1 MAANIDY
8 FGYLPLYIR
17 EGIAELV
24 HGIDDL
30 REDTIVELLT
40 TNKDSVES
48 ILRGLWSPSGA
59 RSYAAGYVFLRY
71 LAKQGQNYKLSKEFE
86 ISNLLISDSAT
97 DSNYNAL
104 TDNTRQILYPDVLR
118 ELINRVELSLDVEI
132 MSVVRVDFTLDVQRA
147 LLMYVNVFPMNREDF
162 FSDENNPY
170 VVRTNTSRL
179 KKLCAGQSQNPF
191 NIANNTPGMQS
202 FEVAIAEQQVTDQVR
217 FTRVLPASADYFKQ
231 FSMNMGQWDIN
242 IMQEFRGKYL
252 DYEYSMRVERIQR
265 QGRTYSCECCSDL
278 DKLLYTQLAY
288 KVPATTTWTSGE
300 DTTEQKTIQTVY
312 PKASAHAKLI
322 AEALGLNFKA
332 KENALFSDFLST
344 VLMDDMGGVTYN
356 DLIRD
361 IFGWSARIPHKMINV
376 CIRNKKLWIIER
388 GQEPNMIDI
397 SAAEKSEPIITR
409 ELVRTAWG
417 SSITSKTTTTET
429 TTKTYVPPDKVINT
443 SDIPEEPEEKVREVN
458 TKFDGKNTEGY
469 TTYTY
474 NDDGLLIQTHTYV
487 HNKNTGQ
494 NTYTT
499 VNNTY
504 DKEGIMVGTETFTQ
518 SMGTEGDSA
527 SRSVDEKYYITL
539 PSGEKF
545 LAAEYTATYQNDKSI
560 SLSDRDLVDSKYT
573 THSPSR
579 VGQSHTTTITSDGE
593 VIGSV
598 GGQNT
603 GDDRVTP
610 FRNKK
615 SSDLKTAFDSTTYNE
630 GTGTWEENT
639 KSKTTTVYGLSLYDS
654 SFPIH
659 NVDKLEKVTADLK
672 ALNRAT
678 KETVHITI
686 YNFPHLID
694 FLDRIVLYGGVYHLS
709 SNIARSTNDILSEQQ
724 LTLVKWDL
732 SKVEEESEEGGE

>member
-265 QGRTYSCECCSDL
+265 QGRIYSCECCSDL

-288 KVPATTTWTSGE
+288 KIPATTTWTSGK
-300 DTTEQKTIQTVY
+300 DTTEQKTNRRGFRIKFQ
-312 PKASAHAKLI
+312 SQR
-322 AEALGLNFKA
+322 ECF
-332 KENALFSDFLST
+332 
-344 VLMDDMGGVTYN
+344 
-356 DLIRD
+356 IR
-361 IFGWSARIPHKMINV
+361 
-376 CIRNKKLWIIER
+376 
-388 GQEPNMIDI
+388 
-397 SAAEKSEPIITR
+397 
-409 ELVRTAWG
+409 
-417 SSITSKTTTTET
+417 
-429 TTKTYVPPDKVINT
+429 
-443 SDIPEEPEEKVREVN
+443 
-458 TKFDGKNTEGY
+458 
-469 TTYTY
+469 
-474 NDDGLLIQTHTYV
+474 
-487 HNKNTGQ
+487 
-494 NTYTT
+494 
-499 VNNTY
+499 
-504 DKEGIMVGTETFTQ
+504 
-518 SMGTEGDSA
+518 
-527 SRSVDEKYYITL
+527 
-539 PSGEKF
+539 
-545 LAAEYTATYQNDKSI
+545 
-560 SLSDRDLVDSKYT
+560 
-573 THSPSR
+573 
-579 VGQSHTTTITSDGE
+579 
-593 VIGSV
+593 
-598 GGQNT
+598 
-603 GDDRVTP
+603 
-610 FRNKK
+610 
-615 SSDLKTAFDSTTYNE
+615 
-630 GTGTWEENT
+630 
-639 KSKTTTVYGLSLYDS
+639 
-654 SFPIH
+654 
-659 NVDKLEKVTADLK
+659 
-672 ALNRAT
+672 
-678 KETVHITI
+678 
-686 YNFPHLID
+686 
-694 FLDRIVLYGGVYHLS
+694 
-709 SNIARSTNDILSEQQ
+709 
-724 LTLVKWDL
+724 
-732 SKVEEESEEGGE
+732 